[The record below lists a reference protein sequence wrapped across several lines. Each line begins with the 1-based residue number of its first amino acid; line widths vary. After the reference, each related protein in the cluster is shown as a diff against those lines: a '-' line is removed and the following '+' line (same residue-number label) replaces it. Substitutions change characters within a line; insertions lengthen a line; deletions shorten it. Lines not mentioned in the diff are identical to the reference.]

1 MIKNKIGFL
10 IIIEGLDGTGKS
22 LHSKLLQNK
31 FIEAGYKVFCTREPG
46 GTPVGEEIRKIL
58 KSDVPM
64 SISTQAY
71 LFASS
76 RNQNNIKILE
86 MINDGYIVISDRHFL
101 SSYVYQG
108 ELSVDINEPAMRLL
122 DNVKKQIILFDCCF
136 DTHIKRMH
144 TRDLDDRYE
153 HLLEDKDQYNSLRG
167 RYISLAEKY
176 DSIIFNTDNIETKDI
191 DKENQK
197 LFEKI
202 LQNIKEEI

>member
-1 MIKNKIGFL
+1 MKWKEKIMIKNKVGFL

-22 LHSKLLQNK
+22 LHSKLLQDK

-86 MINDGYIVISDRHFL
+86 MISKSKEVTL
-101 SSYVYQG
+101 
-108 ELSVDINEPAMRLL
+108 
-122 DNVKKQIILFDCCF
+122 K
-136 DTHIKRMH
+136 IK
-144 TRDLDDRYE
+144 
-153 HLLEDKDQYNSLRG
+153 N
-167 RYISLAEKY
+167 
-176 DSIIFNTDNIETKDI
+176 IIFINNI
-191 DKENQK
+191 
-197 LFEKI
+197 
-202 LQNIKEEI
+202 